1 MTTSP
6 LAASQVHVVLSDCS
20 AADAGS
26 LFAALCSRFSSDRCA
41 EDAPH
46 ESKEHRPTMWAG
58 TFDTS
63 GADDASAS
71 GGATDGSVP
80 PAGLSAPVTADVQGS
95 PLAVKRVQEVLGEV
109 FTVHELGEDAG
120 DQEVQLQLRLE
131 DKSAHEIR
139 SV

>member
-41 EDAPH
+41 EDEPH

-63 GADDASAS
+63 GADDAP
-71 GGATDGSVP
+71 GGATDESVP

-95 PLAVKRVQEVLGEV
+95 PLAVKRVQEVLGEA